1 MQNSSASANVKFRGA
16 LVDTQHLQAFVAIA
30 QSGSFSGAAERLHLT
45 QPAVSKR
52 IALLEDQ
59 IKAKLFDRVG
69 RQVVLTQAG
78 NLLLNK
84 ATNILNEVL
93 AAQREIADL
102 RGDVTGKLSVAT
114 SHHLGLHYLPPYL
127 REFSRRYPDV
137 KLDLHFLDSEHAYH
151 EILLGRFDIA
161 IITLAL
167 EQDPRIQSTEI
178 WQDQLQ
184 FVAAPSHA
192 LAALADLRLADLSPH
207 QAIMPDT
214 NTYTTRLIKE
224 LFDRE
229 NQPLDITMVTNHLD
243 TIKMM
248 LSIGLG
254 WGVLPNSLIDGSLKV
269 LDVSHPPL
277 VRSLGAIFH
286 SQRSLSNAARM
297 FLEQLHTP
305 RLPKAG
311 V

>member
-1 MQNSSASANVKFRGA
+1 M
-16 LVDTQHLQAFVAIA
+16 DTQHLQAFVAIA
-30 QSGSFSGAAERLHLT
+30 ESGSFSGAGERLHLT
-45 QPAVSKR
+45 QPAISKR
-52 IALLEDQ
+52 IALLEEQ
-59 IKAKLFDRVG
+59 VKAKLFDRVG

-84 ATNILNEVL
+84 ATNILNEVT
-93 AAQREIADL
+93 AAQRAIADL
-102 RGDVTGKLSVAT
+102 KGDVTGKLSIAT

-127 REFSRRYPDV
+127 REFSTSYPQV

-167 EQDPRIQSTEI
+167 EQDTRINTNEI
-178 WQDQLQ
+178 WQDQLK
-184 FVAAPSHA
+184 FVAAPTHA
-192 LAALADLRLADLSPH
+192 LATLENLRLADLSPH
-207 QAIMPDT
+207 QAIMPDI
-214 NTYTTRLIKE
+214 NTYTTRVIKE

-229 NQPLDITMVTNHLD
+229 GQSLDITMVTNHLD

-254 WGVLPNSLIDGSLKV
+254 WGVLPSSLIDNQLKV

-277 VRSLGAIFH
+277 TRSLGCIH
-286 SQRSLSNAARM
+286 HNQRSLNNAARL
-297 FLEQLHTP
+297 FLEQLKASVP
-305 RLPKAG
+305 QKLSVRLTDSL
-311 V
+311 